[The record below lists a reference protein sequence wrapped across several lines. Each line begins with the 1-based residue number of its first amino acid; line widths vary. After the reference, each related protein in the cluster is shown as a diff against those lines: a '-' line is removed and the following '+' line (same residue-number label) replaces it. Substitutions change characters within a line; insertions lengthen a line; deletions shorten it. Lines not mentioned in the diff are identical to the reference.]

1 MKHEP
6 ASAPA
11 NQSDTAPLRSDNVL
25 SAASP
30 IGRRLKHDMDRL
42 FGRGELR
49 VLARGDDERDRSYSL
64 NRSRAVRSTP
74 SGRACRILNQS
85 IADCLDMQSQS
96 RQAAWMLAGPGHRS
110 ERMLLAKA
118 VALIEQQVDQLGRRI
133 VELGGPVEGSVRQV
147 AARSGLN
154 EHPAAADD
162 VAAHIESVV
171 LAFGLVSGAMR
182 EDCGELSALG
192 DETSRKVLGRTA
204 EQFTHCH
211 ERLETLLSA
220 MREAALPINSGD
232 LRRAGDQRP

>member
-49 VLARGDDERDRSYSL
+49 VLARGGDERDRSYSL

-133 VELGGPVEGSVRQV
+133 VELGGAVEGSVRQV
-147 AARSGLN
+147 AARAGLN

-171 LAFGLVSGAMR
+171 LAAISSSARPYRLTRSLLPRVVWHRRTDQPGFSRLPASVPSGVH
-182 EDCGELSALG
+182 ALHG
-192 DETSRKVLGRTA
+192 GHT
-204 EQFTHCH
+204 
-211 ERLETLLSA
+211 
-220 MREAALPINSGD
+220 
-232 LRRAGDQRP
+232 